1 MSSCERIRALTA
13 SLKIS
18 GLDAIFVSDPVDIR
32 YLLKYEALDA
42 WLLVT
47 AENVYYITDGR
58 YIEAVRKNV
67 QGVTPVEFTRSCFEE
82 VFHCCERENVRS
94 LALNERHLT
103 VYGYNR
109 LKSFCKNKIKL
120 ISADMAV
127 GSLRMIKDKEELRL
141 MRKSLALDL
150 EAYEMIKPWVRPGVS
165 EREILNQFET
175 FIRAKG
181 ISFAFDPIIASGS
194 NSSYPH
200 ARVTD
205 RRLRHN
211 DPVLIDL
218 GMDLKGYKSD
228 LTRMFFLGR
237 MPPSYKNNLALV
249 RDAQQQAFNVIRP
262 GVMAKDVDAAAR
274 NFLRKHGLAEKFSH
288 SLGHGVGLEVHEAP
302 RISLSNETILVENMV
317 FTVEPGVYFPG
328 EYGIRCEEM
337 VLVTKKGCEVLSVN
351 HDQ

>member
-1 MSSCERIRALTA
+1 MPSQERIRALTA
-13 SLKIS
+13 TFKAL
-18 GLDAIFVSDPVDIR
+18 GVDAVFVSDPVDIR
-32 YLLKYEALDA
+32 YLLQYPAQDA

-47 AENVYYITDGR
+47 LENVYYITDAR
-58 YIEAVRKNV
+58 YIEDVRKNI
-67 QGVTPVEFTRSCFEE
+67 QGVTAVQFSRSCFEE
-82 VFHCCERENVRS
+82 VFHCCEREKLRS
-94 LALNERHLT
+94 IGLNERHLT
-103 VYGYNR
+103 VYGYKR

-120 ISADMAV
+120 VSADRAV
-127 GSLRMIKDKEELRL
+127 EFLRMVKDKEELRL

-150 EAYEMIKPWVRPGVS
+150 EAYGVIQRWVRPGVS
-165 EREILNQFET
+165 EREIFHHLEA

-181 ISFAFDPIIASGS
+181 IAFSFDPIIASGP

-211 DPVLIDL
+211 EPVLIDL
-218 GMDLKGYKSD
+218 GMDWKGYKSD
-228 LTRMFFLGR
+228 LTRMFFLGK
-237 MPPSYKNNLALV
+237 MPPSFRNNLAIV
-249 RDAQQQAFNVIRP
+249 RDAQHEAFKVIRP
-262 GVMAKDVDAAAR
+262 GVKAKEVDAAAR
-274 NFLRKHGLAEKFSH
+274 DHLKKHGLAEKFSH

-302 RISLSNETILVENMV
+302 RISFSNEVVLAENMV

-328 EYGIRCEEM
+328 DYGIRLEEM